1 MILFFPTVL
10 WLKNSNTT
18 LSRRQKLGLC
28 PCGRFFAGHF
38 SSLMRCELHQQ
49 ESGRALQLVLWQPTP
64 VLLPRE
70 SVDRG
75 AWCRLLS
82 MGSQRVGH
90 DWATSLSFFLF
101 FSQDPAQCLHV
112 VETRQRCVEI
122 TSEWMNALKKRE
134 GQASDTLRD
143 KQKRRGACVQHGRRY
158 SCLCFSEIRQP
169 RAETKEHLFRS
180 GPSTG
185 SRGQW

>member
-1 MILFFPTVL
+1 MWETQLCFHWPKKKSKVLYPRPVLLWQSHFIEMILFFPTVL

-70 SVDRG
+70 SRG
-75 AWCRLLS
+75 QRSLVQATVHGVAKSRTRLS
-82 MGSQRVGH
+82 
-90 DWATSLSFFLF
+90 DFTFFLSFLF
-101 FSQDPAQCLHV
+101 PGPGAVPA
-112 VETRQRCVEI
+112 R
-122 TSEWMNALKKRE
+122 
-134 GQASDTLRD
+134 GRD
-143 KQKRRGACVQHGRRY
+143 
-158 SCLCFSEIRQP
+158 
-169 RAETKEHLFRS
+169 
-180 GPSTG
+180 
-185 SRGQW
+185 